1 MRRQISQIVTLML
14 KIIKFNNNNLAE
26 FSLEFIALYNIKLYT
41 ANLQKI
47 YIFYINIYIYIM
59 LIYIMLF

>member
-1 MRRQISQIVTLML
+1 ML

-47 YIFYINIYIYIM
+47 YIFYINIYIYYAN
-59 LIYIMLF
+59 IYYAILN